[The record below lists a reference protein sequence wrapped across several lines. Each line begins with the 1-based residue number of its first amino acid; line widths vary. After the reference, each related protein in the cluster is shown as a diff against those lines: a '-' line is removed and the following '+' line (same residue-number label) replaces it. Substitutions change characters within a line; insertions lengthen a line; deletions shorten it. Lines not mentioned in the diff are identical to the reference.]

1 MQKRSKR
8 YTEALNLFDRN
19 QKYDPDAALTFVQS
33 GAKAKFDETVE
44 VSIRTG
50 LDVKHADQQIRTTV
64 SLPAGTGKKTRI
76 LVIAKGEKANDAKDA
91 GADYIG
97 AEDILQKIQQENW
110 FEFDVIIAT
119 PDMMGALGKLGR
131 ILGPK
136 GLMPNPKTGTVTFE
150 IARVVKEFKA
160 GKVEL
165 RTDKTGILHIP
176 IGKVSFSKDDL
187 IANFAAV
194 MDTIL
199 RSKPS
204 AAKGTYLKS
213 ITVSSTMGPGVKI
226 DTNKAVESVKKANL

>member
-176 IGKVSFSKDDL
+176 IGKVSFSKNDL

>member
-19 QKYDPDAALTFVQS
+19 QKYDPDSALAFVQS

-91 GADYIG
+91 GADYVG

-176 IGKVSFSKDDL
+176 IGKVSFSKGDL
-187 IANFAAV
+187 AANFAAV

-199 RSKPS
+199 RAKPS

-226 DTNKAVESVKKANL
+226 DTNKAADSVKKANL